1 MPNKKRRREVA
12 ELKQL
17 LDELGG
23 ITGQDRLKSDPA
35 VTAEYAVDGVVP
47 KAVVFPKDTK
57 MVAAV
62 VQCAHR
68 GNLAIV
74 PWGGGTKMAMGNPPK
89 RLDLV
94 ICISRMNHMLDV
106 DTANLTIT
114 VEAGVKFR
122 DVQARLAT
130 EEDRCYLPLEDLKT
144 EAGEFICS
152 DRSHSGCFLPLDP
165 PFSEKATI
173 GGMVAT
179 NSSGPRR
186 LLYGLPRDLL
196 LGVRFVT
203 PKGEIIG
210 AGGKTV
216 KNVSG
221 YDISK
226 LMIGSLGS
234 LGILCEMTLRLL
246 PLPEKMETLVF
257 TFDSFSDAS
266 AFAGAVLATKL
277 LPAALEVANRTVLE
291 AMDFRAPMDFT
302 PGSYVVMVA
311 LEAFEEAV
319 TRMRKELPAM
329 AQHFRVKGHTLI
341 EEDKHRLFWLTL
353 GELQSA
359 SLKRSPRSV
368 ALQINYPLSAW
379 KALFEI
385 ADKILSQS
393 ELEYTLLCHSGSGV
407 TLINIIPN
415 GKGSQEKP
423 LAEAVGALLAECR
436 KAGGNLVVQRAP
448 TDLKGALPVW
458 GEQGSD
464 LPLMKRIRVEIDPTN
479 LMNPGRFAVA
489 CE

>member
-1 MPNKKRRREVA
+1 M
-12 ELKQL
+12 KQA
-17 LDELGG
+17 LDELARIAGP
-23 ITGQDRLKSDPA
+23 DRLKTDPA
-35 VTAEYAVDGVVP
+35 VTAQYAVDAVVP

-57 MVAAV
+57 MVGAI
-62 VQCAHR
+62 VQCAYRNH
-68 GNLAIV
+68 LAMV

-94 ICISRMNHMLDV
+94 VCTARMNHMLDV

-165 PFSEKATI
+165 PFSEKATL
-173 GGMVAT
+173 GGIVAANT
-179 NSSGPRR
+179 TGPRR

-246 PLPEKMETLVF
+246 PLPEKMETLF
-257 TFDSFSDAS
+257 FSFDSFSDAG
-266 AFAGAVLATKL
+266 AFAGAILGTKL
-277 LPAALEVANRTVLE
+277 LPAAVEVSNKAVIQNMELRGSLE
-291 AMDFRAPMDFT
+291 FS
-302 PGSYVVMVA
+302 PGPYVVMVA
-311 LEAFEEAV
+311 LEAFDEAV
-319 TRMRKELPAM
+319 GRMRKELLAM
-329 AQHFRVKGHTLI
+329 ASHFKARGQALVQ
-341 EEDKHRLFWLTL
+341 EDKHRLFWLAL
-353 GELQSA
+353 GELQGTA
-359 SLKRSPRSV
+359 LQRFPRLV
-368 ALQINYPLSAW
+368 ALQLNYPLSAW
-379 KALFEI
+379 KTLSEL
-385 ADKILSQS
+385 ADKTLSRAR
-393 ELEYTLLCHSGSGV
+393 LNYTMLCHAGNGL
-407 TLINIIPN
+407 TLINLLPAPQGIDDRSLI
-415 GKGSQEKP
+415 
-423 LAEAVGALLAECR
+423 EAVGALLAECR
-436 KAGGNLVVQRAP
+436 NAGGNLVVQRAP
-448 TDLKGALPVW
+448 AHIKKDLPLW
-458 GEQGSD
+458 GEPGPD
-464 LPLMKRIRVEIDPTN
+464 LPLMRRIQAEIDPAN
-479 LMNPGRFAVA
+479 LMNPGRFAVG
-489 CE
+489 

>member
-1 MPNKKRRREVA
+1 VTEM
-12 ELKQL
+12 KQI
-17 LDELGG
+17 LDELAG
-23 ITGQDRLKSDPA
+23 IAGRDRLKTDPA

-57 MVAAV
+57 MVGALV
-62 VQCAHR
+62 RCAYR
-68 GNLAIV
+68 GNLAVV
-74 PWGGGTKMAMGNPPK
+74 PWGAGTKMAMGNPPS
-89 RLDLV
+89 RLDIV
-94 ICISRMNHMLDV
+94 VCTARMNHMLDV

-173 GGMVAT
+173 GGIVAA

-246 PLPEKMETLVF
+246 PLPEKMETMVF
-257 TFDSFSDAS
+257 TFDSFQDAS
-266 AFAGAVLATKL
+266 AFASAVMATKL
-277 LPAALEVANRTVLE
+277 LPAALEVANRAVLDSL
-291 AMDFRAPMDFT
+291 DFKGPFT
-302 PGSYVVMVA
+302 SGPYVVMVA
-311 LEAFEEAV
+311 LESFDEAV
-319 TRMRKELPAM
+319 TRMRKELKAM
-329 AQHFRVKGHTLI
+329 AGHFKVKGSSFI
-341 EEDKHRLFWLTL
+341 EEDKHRLFWLSL
-353 GELQSA
+353 GELQPA
-359 SLKRSPRSV
+359 VHRRSPHSV
-368 ALQINYPLSAW
+368 ALQLNYPLSAW
-379 KALFEI
+379 KTLFEF
-385 ADKILSQS
+385 AGKTLSRN
-393 ELEYTLLCHSGSGV
+393 ELEHTLLCHSGSGV
-407 TLINIIPN
+407 TLVNILPDAER
-415 GKGSQEKP
+415 SQDKSLTET
-423 LAEAVGALLAECR
+423 VGTLLGECR

-448 TDLKGALPVW
+448 TDLKARLPVW
-458 GEQGSD
+458 GEPGSD
-464 LPLMKRIRVEIDPTN
+464 LPLMKKIRVEVDPAN
-479 LMNPGRFAVA
+479 LMNPGRFAVGL
-489 CE
+489 

>member
-1 MPNKKRRREVA
+1 VA
-12 ELKQL
+12 ELKQT
-17 LDELGG
+17 LDELTG
-23 ITGQDRLKSDPA
+23 IAGQDRLKTDPSL
-35 VTAEYAVDGVVP
+35 TARYAVDGVVP
-47 KAVVFPKDTK
+47 KAVVFPKDTR

-62 VQCAHR
+62 VRCACR
-68 GNLAIV
+68 GNLAIA
-74 PWGGGTKMAMGNPPK
+74 PWGRGTKMAMGNPPE

-94 ICISRMNHMLDV
+94 VCLARMNHMLDV

-144 EAGEFICS
+144 EADEFICS
-152 DRSHSGCFLPLDP
+152 DRAHSGCFLPLDP

-173 GGMVAT
+173 GGIIAT
-179 NSSGPRR
+179 NSSGPKR
-186 LLYGLPRDLL
+186 LLYGLPRDML

-266 AFAGAVLATKL
+266 DFAGAVLSTKL
-277 LPAALEVANRTVLE
+277 LPAALEVANSAVLD
-291 AMDFRAPMDFT
+291 AMDFRGPSDFT
-302 PGSYVVMVA
+302 PGRYVA
-311 LEAFEEAV
+311 LLAVEAFDEAV
-319 TRMRKELPAM
+319 TRMRKELQVM
-329 AQHFRVKGHTLI
+329 ARHFKSRGRALV
-341 EEDKHRLFWLTL
+341 EEDKHGLFWLTL
-353 GELQSA
+353 GEIQSA
-359 SLKRSPRSV
+359 ALVKSPRLV
-368 ALQINYPLSAW
+368 ALQLGYPLSVW
-379 KALFEI
+379 KALFEF
-385 ADKILSQS
+385 ADETLSRHG
-393 ELEYTLLCHSGSGV
+393 LDYTLLCHSGSGV
-407 TLINIIPN
+407 ILINILQD
-415 GKGSQEKP
+415 GSGEKA
-423 LAEAVGALLAECR
+423 LTEAVGSLLAECR

-458 GEQGSD
+458 GEPGSD
-464 LPLMKRIRVEIDPTN
+464 LALMKRIRVEVDPAN
-479 LMNPGRFAVA
+479 LMNPGRHALGL
-489 CE
+489 